1 MSESNRQCEE
11 VEMSAWDDSQWTG
24 YNAKVLNVFAGGG
37 FAWVEVT
44 YVDLGYVGWRRLLG
58 DTVEDVSRV
67 FDIATE
73 AKGTGFLVAL
83 RATNASGPGGTA
95 EITAIQSV

>member
-1 MSESNRQCEE
+1 MPR
-11 VEMSAWDDSQWTG
+11 
-24 YNAKVLNVFAGGG
+24 VLNVFTGGG
-37 FAWVEVT
+37 STWIEVT

-73 AKGTGFLVAL
+73 AKGIGFLVSL
-83 RATNASGPGGTA
+83 RATNGSGPGGTA
-95 EITAIQSV
+95 EIAAIQSV